1 MGTCESLLRLS
12 ELSQECSKALEPMKF
27 IVQGEV
33 VWFMTGQSPA
43 NQNYTILPTPRDKK
57 WEIRSPFDMNGRLEM
72 ISLKKQ

>member
-12 ELSQECSKALEPMKF
+12 ELSQECSKALEPLKF

-43 NQNYTILPTPRDKK
+43 NQNYTILPTPG
-57 WEIRSPFDMNGRLEM
+57 IRSGRLEVTPLNGRLEM
-72 ISLKKQ
+72 ISQKKQ